1 MGGITSGVRGWRGG
15 KPSTAS
21 LPVVR
26 ITHADTGTVKHRT
39 AHVLIDGPDQGTV
52 VCGMRQ
58 WPVDIATTALHF
70 GGHRRWLCCPDCG
83 ARRLALYV
91 NGKHLACRICLGLRY
106 ESQHDNKR
114 QRAFR
119 AADRVRGALGW
130 KPGILTP
137 VGPKPW
143 GMHWSTFQR
152 LTDELDART
161 DALLGGLPEWIDR
174 AERGIERRRLRGA
187 GVSA

>member
-1 MGGITSGVRGWRGG
+1 MGGVTSGVRGWRGG
-15 KPSTAS
+15 KASIAS

-26 ITHADTGTVKHRT
+26 ITHADTWTVKRRSVY
-39 AHVLIDGPDQGTV
+39 VLIDGPDRGTV

-58 WPVDIATTALHF
+58 WPVDIATTRLHF
-70 GGHRRWLCCPDCG
+70 GGQRRWLCCPDCG

-91 NGKHLACRICLGLRY
+91 NDKHLACRVCLGLRY
-106 ESQHDNKR
+106 ESQHENKR

-119 AADRVRGALGW
+119 AADRVREALGW
-130 KPGILTP
+130 KPGILNP
-137 VGPKPW
+137 IGSKPW

-161 DALLGGLPEWIDR
+161 DAVLCGLPEWIDR
-174 AERGIERRRLRGA
+174 AERGIERRRARTHF
-187 GVSA
+187 